1 MNIYGNLNVSSGPRM
16 TQYEG
21 LLVSAINFP
30 NTTSPTNEKGE
41 YNNIYAIGGIPLII
55 QWDILMK
62 LTEILADW

>member
-30 NTTSPTNEKGE
+30 NTTSPTNEKE
-41 YNNIYAIGGIPLII
+41 NITTFMLLAGIPLII